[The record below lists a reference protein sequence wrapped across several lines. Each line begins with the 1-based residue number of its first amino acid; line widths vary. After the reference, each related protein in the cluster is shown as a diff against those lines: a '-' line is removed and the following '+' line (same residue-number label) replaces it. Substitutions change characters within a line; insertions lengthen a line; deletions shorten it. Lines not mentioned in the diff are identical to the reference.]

1 MPNLSFKHFVR
12 TRTIL
17 IVSVAN
23 PDHDG
28 AVLIGASGTEIHLT
42 AENKYPYKKKYDFTV
57 SDDATAVL
65 IYDGE
70 FFIEQLVGGRYLLQI
85 ENKSY
90 VSFKLDTLESILFG
104 WID

>member
-1 MPNLSFKHFVR
+1 MPSLSFQDFKQSR
-12 TRTIL
+12 TVM
-17 IVSVAN
+17 IVSVTN
-23 PDHDG
+23 PYHDP
-28 AVLIGASGTEIHLT
+28 AVLIGDSGSEIHLT
-42 AENKYPYKKKYDFTV
+42 AENKLPYIKPDFIV

>member
-1 MPNLSFKHFVR
+1 MPNLSFPHFIR

-23 PDHDG
+23 PYHDP

-42 AENKYPYKKKYDFTV
+42 AENKLPYQKHDFTV

-70 FFIEQLVGGRYLLQI
+70 FFIEQLVSGRYLLQI
-85 ENKSY
+85 ENQSY

>member
-1 MPNLSFKHFVR
+1 MPNLSFQDFKQSR
-12 TRTIL
+12 TVM
-17 IVSVAN
+17 IVSVTN

-28 AVLIGASGTEIHLT
+28 AVLIGDSGDEIHLT
-42 AENKYPYKKKYDFTV
+42 AENKLPYIKPDFIV

-70 FFIEQLVGGRYLLQI
+70 FFIEQLISGQYLLQI

-90 VSFKLDTLESILFG
+90 VSSELDTLESILFG